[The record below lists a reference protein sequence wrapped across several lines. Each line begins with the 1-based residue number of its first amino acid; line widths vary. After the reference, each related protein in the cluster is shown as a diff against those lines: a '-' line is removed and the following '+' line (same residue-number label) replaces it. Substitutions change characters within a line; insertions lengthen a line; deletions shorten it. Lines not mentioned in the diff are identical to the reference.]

1 MKATI
6 LTKEWPPN
14 IYGGAGVHVEYLVPE
29 LRKLIETDV
38 KCFAPNTSGNGV
50 EVYETP
56 AGLTN
61 ANAALQTLGV
71 DLEMAASLAGSDVVH
86 SHTWYAN
93 MAGHLGGLL
102 NGIPHVITAHSLEPR
117 RPWKEEQLGGGYRIS
132 SWVERS
138 AYDAADA
145 IIAVS
150 KGMRDDVLDA
160 YPFIDPAKVRVV
172 YNGVDTDLYSPN
184 PKIDALER
192 HGIDPNKPFVL
203 FVGRIARQKGIA
215 HLLRSAQQFDPEI
228 PIVLCAAS
236 PDTPEIGV
244 EVQELV
250 DELRQTRE
258 NVYWIDT
265 MVTREEVIQFLSH
278 CLLFACPSIYEPLG
292 IVNLEAMACEAPVVA
307 SAVGGIPEVVVD
319 GETGILVDYNE
330 AEPEK
335 FEHEFAEAV
344 NKVASDPAAAATM
357 GKMGRVRAVNRFSWP
372 AIAQDT
378 IEVYQSVL
386 K

>member
-14 IYGGAGVHVEYLVPE
+14 TYGGAGVHVEYLVPE
-29 LRKLIETDV
+29 LRKLIETEV
-38 KCFAPNTSGNGV
+38 MCFAPNTPGDGV
-50 EVYETP
+50 KVFETP
-56 AGLTN
+56 SGLSV

-71 DLEMAASLAGSDVVH
+71 DLEMAAQLEGSDVVH

-117 RPWKEEQLGGGYRIS
+117 RPWKAEQLGGGYRIS
-132 SWVERS
+132 SWVERT
-138 AYDAADA
+138 AYDNADA

-150 KGMRDDVLDA
+150 EGMRADVLDA
-160 YPFIDPAKVRVV
+160 YPFVDPAKVRVV
-172 YNGVDTDLYSPN
+172 YNGINTDLYQPDLGT
-184 PKIDALER
+184 DALER
-192 HGIDPNKPFVL
+192 HGIDPSKPFVL

-215 HLLRSAQQFDPEI
+215 HLLRSAKQFDPEI

-258 NVYWIDT
+258 NVHWIDS
-265 MVTREEVIQFLSH
+265 MVTRDDVIQFLSH

-319 GETGILVDYNE
+319 GETGLLVDYDVNE
-330 AEPEK
+330 PDK
-335 FEHEFAEAV
+335 FEREFAAAV
-344 NKVASDPAAAATM
+344 NKVASDPAAAKAM
-357 GKMGRVRAVNRFSWP
+357 GQKGRTRAVGEFGWP
-372 AIAQDT
+372 AIAQET
-378 IEVYQSVL
+378 VEVYKSVMR
-386 K
+386 

>member
-38 KCFAPNTSGNGV
+38 KCFAPNTAGNGV
-50 EVYETP
+50 EVFETP
-56 AGLTN
+56 AGLSE

-71 DLEMAASLAGSDVVH
+71 DLEMAAQVAGSDVVH

-160 YPFIDPAKVRVV
+160 YPFIDPAKLHVV
-172 YNGVDTDLYSPN
+172 YNGIDTDLYSPDS
-184 PKIDALER
+184 KTDALER
-192 HGIDPNKPFVL
+192 HGVDPDKPFVL

-215 HLLRSAQQFDPEI
+215 HLLRAAQQFDPEI

-250 DELRQTRE
+250 DELRKTRE
-258 NVYWIDT
+258 NVHWIDT

-319 GETGILVDYNE
+319 GETGILVDYDE

-335 FEHEFAEAV
+335 FEREFAEAV
-344 NKVASDPAAAATM
+344 NKVASDPATAAGM
-357 GKMGRVRAVNRFSWP
+357 GKMGRVRAVNRFGWP
-372 AIAQDT
+372 TIAAETVQ
-378 IEVYQSVL
+378 VYQSVL

>member
-38 KCFAPNTSGNGV
+38 KCFAPNTAGDGV
-50 EVYETP
+50 EVFETP
-56 AGLTN
+56 AGLTD

-71 DLEMAASLAGSDVVH
+71 DLEMAASVAGSDVVH

-132 SWVERS
+132 SWVERT

-150 KGMRDDVLDA
+150 NGMRDDVLDA

-172 YNGVDTDLYSPN
+172 YNGINTDLYQPDTN
-184 PKIDALER
+184 TDALER
-192 HGIDPNKPFVL
+192 HGIDPAKPFVL

-250 DELRQTRE
+250 DELRKTRE
-258 NVYWIDT
+258 NVHWIDT
-265 MVTREEVIQFLSH
+265 MVTREDVIQFLSH

-319 GETGILVDYNE
+319 GETGLLVDYNE

-335 FEHEFAEAV
+335 FEREFAEAV
-344 NKVASDPAAAATM
+344 NKVASDPAAATEM
-357 GKMGRVRAVNRFSWP
+357 GKKGRVRAVEKFGWP
-372 AIAQDT
+372 AIAKDT
-378 IEVYQSVL
+378 VEVYKSVMR
-386 K
+386 

>member
-38 KCFAPNTSGNGV
+38 KCFAPNTAGNGV
-50 EVYETP
+50 EVFETP
-56 AGLTN
+56 AGLSE

-71 DLEMAASLAGSDVVH
+71 DLEMAAQVAGSDVVH

-160 YPFIDPAKVRVV
+160 YPFIDPAKLHVV
-172 YNGVDTDLYSPN
+172 YNGIDTDLYSPDSKTN
-184 PKIDALER
+184 ALER
-192 HGIDPNKPFVL
+192 HGVDPDKPFVL

-215 HLLRSAQQFDPEI
+215 HLLRAAQQFDPEI

-250 DELRQTRE
+250 DELRKTRE
-258 NVYWIDT
+258 NVHWIDT

-319 GETGILVDYNE
+319 GETGILVDYDE

-335 FEHEFAEAV
+335 FEREFAEAV
-344 NKVASDPAAAATM
+344 NKVASDPATAAGM
-357 GKMGRVRAVNRFSWP
+357 GKMGRVRAVNRFGWP
-372 AIAQDT
+372 TIAAETVQ
-378 IEVYQSVL
+378 VYKSVL